1 MCFRLLYGRK
11 GEKLMT
17 RQMRDRKK
25 RMYLI
30 IAWVCFF
37 PLAIWTA
44 SRMTVNQP
52 EINLIDLSIISLLA
66 VVVSFFPIK
75 VLDTNITFMSGINLA
90 VFLYFGMNV
99 ALFMTI
105 LSLIAMF
112 ISLRVNPIKEYYRYM
127 ANTLMFSW
135 IIICEGFIFHL
146 LGGETGA
153 FDVSESINLIPVV
166 AYVFTG
172 LVLNHVGLYFIVTVL
187 YEQDIAFF
195 DRDALWDLVSEVLAI
210 PVGLMLYVLYSQLGR
225 PGIFYVGLPFLSL
238 SIIINLYH
246 ASKQVNDSLQK
257 ASEIGQQLSEHLK
270 VNHIL
275 DVFIEKLIGFMEVDF
290 AFIYD
295 ADAGEHL
302 KIIRKYESEEGIL
315 TSVPIK
321 KHEAISGKVWATG
334 KSIRYS
340 KVKAWQQVSDLFFQG
355 KAESVLSVPMI
366 RNQKI
371 VGIITFASKE
381 KRAFQKHHLIILEI
395 LANYLAVAI
404 DNARNYESTKL
415 KSEQCPL
422 TGLYNYRYF
431 EDLLTSMYQNYEYF
445 RKQFSVILL
454 DIDHFKTVNDT
465 YGHQSGNDVLIL
477 LARRLENFIGNRGTV
492 ARYGGEEFIIV
503 LPETDEK
510 ECFVIAEGLRSVISD
525 EWFEICNDL
534 TDQCRHNIY
543 ITASI
548 GVATAPHQGEDPLA
562 LIRNADRAMYTG
574 AKQQGRN
581 KVAAYVG

>member
-1 MCFRLLYGRK
+1 M
-11 GEKLMT
+11 
-17 RQMRDRKK
+17 QMKNMKK
-25 RMYLI
+25 RLYLSLTWI
-30 IAWVCFF
+30 IFF
-37 PLAIWTA
+37 PLAVWIA
-44 SRMTVNQP
+44 FQMTSNQP
-52 EINLIDLSIISLLA
+52 DMNIIDLCIISMLA
-66 VVVSFFPIK
+66 IVVSLFPIK
-75 VLDTNITFMSGINLA
+75 VLDTNISFMSGINLA
-90 VFLYFGMNV
+90 VFLYFGLTV
-99 ALFMTI
+99 ALYMTL
-105 LSLIAMF
+105 LSVMAMF
-112 ISLRVNPIKEYYRYM
+112 FSMKVNIFKEYYRYM

-135 IIICEGFIFHL
+135 IIIAEASVFYL

-153 FDVSESINLIPVV
+153 FNLAESVNLVPVIG
-166 AYVFTG
+166 YVLTG
-172 LVLNHVGLYFIVTVL
+172 LVLNHVLLYFIVVVL
-187 YEQDIAFF
+187 YEQDILFF

-225 PGIFYVGLPFLSL
+225 PAIFYVGMPFLSL

-246 ASKQVNDSLQK
+246 SSTRINDSLQK

-275 DVFIEKLIGFMEVDF
+275 DIFIEKLIAFMKVDF

-302 KIIRKYESEEGIL
+302 KIIRKYVSQEGIL
-315 TSVPIK
+315 TAVPIK
-321 KHEAISGKVWATG
+321 KHEAISGRVWSTG
-334 KSIRYS
+334 KSIRYCKS
-340 KVKAWQQVSDLFFQG
+340 KSWHDISKTFFQG

-371 VGIITFASKE
+371 VGIITFASRDKH
-381 KRAFQKHHLIILEI
+381 AYQKHHLIILEI

-431 EDLLTSMYQNYEYF
+431 EDLLASMYNNYEYF

-454 DIDHFKTVNDT
+454 DIDHFKLVNDT

-477 LARRLENFIGNRGTV
+477 LARRLEEFIGQRGTI
-492 ARYGGEEFIIV
+492 ARYGGEEFIIL
-503 LPETDEK
+503 LPESGEK
-510 ECFVIAEGLRSVISD
+510 ECLEIAEDLRSIISD
-525 EWFEICNDL
+525 QGFEIHDDL
-534 TDQCRHNIY
+534 TDKCKHNIY

-548 GVATAPHQGEDPLA
+548 GVATAPHQGEDPLT

-581 KVAAYVG
+581 KVAAYIG